1 MSESKYLEYKETITN
16 TFLKTVSAFSNYGT
30 GQIKFGIK
38 DNGSIVGI
46 SNTTQTCLDIENKI
60 NDSISPQPDFSI
72 EVNKKKKVITLTVKE
87 GLHKPYFY
95 KSKAYKRNGTS
106 TIEVD
111 NLELT
116 RLILIGKNL
125 AYENLKSK
133 KQNLT
138 FKTLEKNL
146 KEIVGIKTI
155 NKDIL
160 KTLELYSDDE
170 GYNIASEI
178 LADNNTFSGLD
189 IVRFGKNIDIIL
201 DREDIERVSVLTQY
215 EKALDMF
222 KKYYTYEEIKGSRRN
237 LVEVVPE
244 KAFREAVINALLHRT
259 WDINANVRIA
269 MFDDRVEI
277 MSPGSLPKGL
287 TEKEYLEGQVSVLRN
302 PIIGNVF
309 FRLHLIERFG
319 TGVKR
324 INEEYKKYSA
334 KPKFEIYENSIKI
347 VLPVMLSS
355 NHLSDDE
362 SKVYRALENEQ
373 VLASSDIAK
382 ITGFGKNK
390 SIIILKKLVDKGYIK
405 VIGSG
410 RGTKYLI

>member
-1 MSESKYLEYKETITN
+1 M
-16 TFLKTVSAFSNYGT
+16 
-30 GQIKFGIK
+30 
-38 DNGSIVGI
+38 
-46 SNTTQTCLDIENKI
+46 
-60 NDSISPQPDFSI
+60 
-72 EVNKKKKVITLTVKE
+72 KE

-201 DREDIERVSVLTQY
+201 DRENIEHVSVLTQY